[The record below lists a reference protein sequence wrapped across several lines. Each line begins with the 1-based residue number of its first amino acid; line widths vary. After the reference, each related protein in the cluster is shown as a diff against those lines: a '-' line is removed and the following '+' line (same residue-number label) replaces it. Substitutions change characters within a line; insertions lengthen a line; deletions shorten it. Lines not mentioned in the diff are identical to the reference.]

1 MNNSKVENIGKKI
14 PSWPGK
20 VLLIVEDEDHNYT
33 YIHEILKR
41 THVGLIRAETGREA
55 VSLFRQHKVD
65 MVLMDIKLPDV
76 DGYIITQ
83 EMKRINQ
90 DIPVIAQTAYAMVQ
104 EREKCLQAGCDDY
117 ISKPFDPDK
126 LIRLVERYINQGNTQ
141 AETGEVET
149 TEG

>member
-1 MNNSKVENIGKKI
+1 MNNSKVKKYI

-41 THVGLIRAETGREA
+41 TNVGMIRAETAMEA
-55 VSLFRQHKVD
+55 VRLFREHKID

-76 DGYIITQ
+76 DGYITTR
-83 EMKRINQ
+83 EMKKLNP

-126 LIRLVERYINQGNTQ
+126 LIRLVERYIGNHEQ
-141 AETGEVET
+141 
-149 TEG
+149 

>member
-1 MNNSKVENIGKKI
+1 MNNSKVKKYI

-41 THVGLIRAETGREA
+41 TSVGMIRAETGMEA
-55 VSLFRQHKVD
+55 VNLFREHKID

-76 DGYIITQ
+76 DGYITTR
-83 EMKRINQ
+83 EMKKLNP

-126 LIRLVERYINQGNTQ
+126 LIRLVERYIGNH
-141 AETGEVET
+141 E
-149 TEG
+149 

>member
-1 MNNSKVENIGKKI
+1 MNHSRAENNKKKL

-41 THVGLIRAETGREA
+41 TGVSMIRAETGIEA
-55 VSLFRQHKVD
+55 IALFRENKID

-76 DGYIITQ
+76 DGYIATREI
-83 EMKRINQ
+83 KKLRP

-104 EREKCLQAGCDDY
+104 EREKCLQAGCDNY

-126 LIRLVERYINQGNTQ
+126 LIRIVERYIRNDTSF
-141 AETGEVET
+141 
-149 TEG
+149 

>member
-1 MNNSKVENIGKKI
+1 MNHSKIENIKKKI

-20 VLLIVEDEDHNYT
+20 MLLIVEDEDHNYT

-41 THVGLIRAETGREA
+41 TGVGLIRAESGMEA
-55 VSLFRQHKVD
+55 MSLFRKNKID

-76 DGYIITQ
+76 DGYAATK
-83 EMKRINQ
+83 EMKKLRP

-126 LIRLVERYINQGNTQ
+126 LIRLVERYIGNERQ
-141 AETGEVET
+141 
-149 TEG
+149 